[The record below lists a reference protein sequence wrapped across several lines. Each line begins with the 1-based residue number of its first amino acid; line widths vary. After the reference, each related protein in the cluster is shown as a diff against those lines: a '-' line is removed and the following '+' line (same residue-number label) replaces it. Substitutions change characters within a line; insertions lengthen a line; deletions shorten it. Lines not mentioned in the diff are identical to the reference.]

1 MFVWKGRKNS
11 EIQTPREET
20 PPSFFSREKS
30 CQLGPKATIERE
42 RRKKKSAPAR
52 KPSRERPSR
61 PRLRTLPATNAREQ
75 NRIVQIRGPRSTF
88 SLERWRQRDAK
99 ICGRRTREGLLSL
112 STREKEKKKTTKF
125 ALFSRV
131 PFVAAAAAGGFAVVV
146 DIFIFHARIKVL
158 IKVVQDEWV
167 GEIRAAF

>member
-1 MFVWKGRKNS
+1 VFVWKGRKNS

-99 ICGRRTREGLLSL
+99 ICGRRRRRITFTLYERE
-112 STREKEKKKTTKF
+112 REKKNYKIRPFF
-125 ALFSRV
+125 ARTFRRRSRSW
-131 PFVAAAAAGGFAVVV
+131 
-146 DIFIFHARIKVL
+146 
-158 IKVVQDEWV
+158 WV
-167 GEIRAAF
+167 RSRRGHFYISRADKSADKSCSR

>member
-61 PRLRTLPATNAREQ
+61 PRLRTLPAKNAREQ

-112 STREKEKKKTTKF
+112 STERREEKKNYKIRPFF
-125 ALFSRV
+125 ARTFRRRSRSW
-131 PFVAAAAAGGFAVVV
+131 
-146 DIFIFHARIKVL
+146 
-158 IKVVQDEWV
+158 WV
-167 GEIRAAF
+167 RSRRGHFYISRADKSADKSCSR

>member
-1 MFVWKGRKNS
+1 M
-11 EIQTPREET
+11 
-20 PPSFFSREKS
+20 
-30 CQLGPKATIERE
+30 AAE
-42 RRKKKSAPAR
+42 RRKNLRPTTEKDYFHSLYER
-52 KPSRERPSR
+52 RE
-61 PRLRTLPATNAREQ
+61 E
-75 NRIVQIRGPRSTF
+75 
-88 SLERWRQRDAK
+88 
-99 ICGRRTREGLLSL
+99 
-112 STREKEKKKTTKF
+112 KKTTKF

>member
-1 MFVWKGRKNS
+1 MCLYGEEERTLKSKRLEKRRRRLFFPGKSPVNCAPKPQLRKK
-11 EIQTPREET
+11 E
-20 PPSFFSREKS
+20 
-30 CQLGPKATIERE
+30 
-42 RRKKKSAPAR
+42 KKKSAPAR

-112 STREKEKKKTTKF
+112 STERREEKKNYKIRPFF
-125 ALFSRV
+125 ARTFRRRSRSW
-131 PFVAAAAAGGFAVVV
+131 
-146 DIFIFHARIKVL
+146 
-158 IKVVQDEWV
+158 WV
-167 GEIRAAF
+167 RSRRGHFYISRADKSADKSCSR

>member
-30 CQLGPKATIERE
+30 CQLRPKATIERE

-99 ICGRRTREGLLSL
+99 ICGRREKDYFHSLPREE
-112 STREKEKKKTTKF
+112 RKKKTTKF